1 MRSALRTIAWLAL
14 LAAANVRAENPPAPG
29 VPASTNV
36 RGAEYPRILPDLRVI
51 FRLEAPNAQKVQVQF
66 PAGKTYPAERNGEG
80 FWTATTDP
88 LVPGFHYYFL
98 LIDGVSVNDP
108 ASETFYGWGRQSS
121 GIEIPESGVD
131 FYDAKDVPHGEVRER
146 WYRSRTTQAWRRI
159 FVYTP
164 PGYDANPGVRYPVLY
179 LQHGAGE
186 DERGWSQQGRVS
198 QIMDNL
204 IAEGKAK
211 PMLIVMEK
219 GYAWKPGESEV
230 SLWSSPPP
238 AIDRVFGTL
247 VEVFLNDLI
256 PLIDS
261 NYRTLPDREHR
272 AMAGLSMGGGAAFFI
287 TLDHLDAFAYL
298 GGFSGFDSGSGGAPF
313 DAKTAHHGVM
323 ADAAAFNQRVRLLW
337 LGIGTAEEPRMYD
350 GVKNYHLAL
359 AQAGIKHVYY
369 ESAGTAHEWQ
379 TWRRCLREFAPLLF
393 Q

>member
-1 MRSALRTIAWLAL
+1 M
-14 LAAANVRAENPPAPG
+14 
-29 VPASTNV
+29 

-51 FRLEAPNAQKVQVQF
+51 FRLEAPDAQKVQVQF

-298 GGFSGFDSGSGGAPF
+298 GGFSGFDSGSGGATLDP
-313 DAKTAHHGVM
+313 KTAHHGVM
-323 ADAAAFNQRVRLLW
+323 ADAAASGW
-337 LGIGTAEEPRMYD
+337 A
-350 GVKNYHLAL
+350 
-359 AQAGIKHVYY
+359 
-369 ESAGTAHEWQ
+369 SA
-379 TWRRCLREFAPLLF
+379 RRRSRACMMA
-393 Q
+393 